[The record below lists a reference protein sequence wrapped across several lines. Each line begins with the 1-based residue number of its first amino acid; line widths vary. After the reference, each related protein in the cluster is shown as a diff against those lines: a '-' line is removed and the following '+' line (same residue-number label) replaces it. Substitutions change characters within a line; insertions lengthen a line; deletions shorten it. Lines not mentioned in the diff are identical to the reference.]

1 MYTYQIQNLGVVCH
15 TQEEVDALNQLNYPI
30 EANITLNWSPKSPFD
45 GCSNDGM
52 SFGKEPGGIN
62 IHQNKTTGKFSVS
75 SSNRFDPVDVEF
87 QAGQDITLRFQGS
100 DLIITKIVQS
110 LDEVV
115 QIFAFFAHEFSSL
128 LSIYISDTPIVVG
141 AIATLGESS
150 FVLGLNF
157 VSEQAVSNMVLTTNQ
172 GQESLIVD
180 AFQKAVWLLT
190 EGEPQRRRLSAAM
203 TFFQRACRL
212 NLLAQRKGEFA
223 SEEILNYAK
232 MLEVLFPTK
241 DKNEGTMDA
250 ARRELEKLGFSTL
263 QRESLYVPMILLRNQ
278 LDSGH
283 PLLSIPSVEQK
294 NILSQYLDKAASA
307 FRLLL
312 HRIFQK
318 IEAKEYCVPIG
329 TGSKLTKKSSKPI
342 ERLASNLA
350 EMNWDEWHKVVG
362 ECPYGYVQDMPN
374 SGLE

>member
-15 TQEEVDALNQLNYPI
+15 TQEEIDALNQLSYPT

-52 SFGKEPGGIN
+52 SFGKEPNGID
-62 IHQNKTTGKFSVS
+62 IHQNKTTGKFSAS
-75 SSNRFDPVDVEF
+75 SSNRFEPVDIEF
-87 QAGQDITLRFQGS
+87 EAGKDTTLRFQGS
-100 DLIITKIVQS
+100 DLIVTKTVQS

-128 LSIYISDTPIVVG
+128 LSIYINDAPIVVG

-157 VSEQAVSNMVLTTNQ
+157 VPEQSVSNIVLTTTQ
-172 GQESLIVD
+172 GQESLLVD
-180 AFQKAVWLLT
+180 AFQKAVWILT

-232 MLEVLFPTK
+232 MLEVLFPPK
-241 DKNEGTMDA
+241 GSEGTMDA
-250 ARRELEKLGFSTL
+250 ARKELETLGFSEL

-283 PLLSIPSVEQK
+283 PLLSVPSVEQK
-294 NILSQYLDKAASA
+294 NILFQYLDKAASA

-318 IEAKEYCVPIG
+318 IEAGEYCIPIS
-329 TGSKLTKKSSKPI
+329 TNSQLTKKNSKPI

-350 EMNWDEWHKVVG
+350 KMDWDEWHKMV
-362 ECPYGYVQDMPN
+362 EKCPYGYVQDI
-374 SGLE
+374 SSSELE

>member
-15 TQEEVDALNQLNYPI
+15 TQEEVEALNKINYPI

-45 GCSNDGM
+45 GCSSDGM
-52 SFGKEPGGIN
+52 SFGKEPGDII
-62 IHQNKTTGKFSVS
+62 IHQNKTTGTFSAT
-75 SSNRFDPVDVEF
+75 SSNRFEPVDVDF
-87 QAGQDITLRFQGS
+87 QLGKDITLRFQGS
-100 DLIITKIVQS
+100 DLIITRVVQS

-128 LSIYISDTPIVVG
+128 LSIYISDAPIVVK
-141 AIATLGESS
+141 AIATLGEKS

-157 VSEQAVSNMVLTTNQ
+157 VSEQSVSNIVLTTNK
-172 GQESLIVD
+172 GQESLLVD
-180 AFQKAVWLLT
+180 AFQRAVWLLT
-190 EGEPQRRRLSAAM
+190 EGKTQRRRLSAAM

-241 DKNEGTMDA
+241 DNEGTMDA
-250 ARRELEKLGFSTL
+250 ARRELETLGFSEI
-263 QRESLYVPMILLRNQ
+263 QRESLYIPMILLRNQ

-283 PLLSIPSVEQK
+283 PLLSTPSVEQK
-294 NILSQYLDKAASA
+294 NILFQYLDKAADA

-318 IEAKEYCVPIG
+318 IEAEDYCVPIS
-329 TGSKLTKKSSKPI
+329 TSNQLKRKSSKPI

-350 EMNWDEWHKVVG
+350 KMNWDEWRKMLA
-362 ECPYGYVQDMPN
+362 ECPYGYCQDT
-374 SGLE
+374 SSIELE